1 MQRIAMDL
9 TNPVIRLCVASTQA
23 EFEKRIEDARALSLQ
38 AFEAARDDYEACI
51 AAHYVAR
58 YQEKPQSMLVWNEKA
73 LRLAEAVGDERV
85 RAFYPSLYINL
96 GHAHEL
102 LGNPSEAKRYYDL
115 AADLGLIH
123 Q

>member
-1 MQRIAMDL
+1 MDL

-23 EFEKRIEDARALSLQ
+23 EFEKRIEDARALSLL
-38 AFEAARDDYEACI
+38 AFEAAQDDYDACI

-58 YQEKPQSMLVWNEKA
+58 YQENPQAILDWNEKA
-73 LRLAEAVGDERV
+73 LNYAKAVGDERV
-85 RAFYPSLYINL
+85 RDFYPSLYVNL

-102 LGNPSEAKRYYDL
+102 LGHLNEARHYYDL
-115 AADLGLIH
+115 ASDLGLTH